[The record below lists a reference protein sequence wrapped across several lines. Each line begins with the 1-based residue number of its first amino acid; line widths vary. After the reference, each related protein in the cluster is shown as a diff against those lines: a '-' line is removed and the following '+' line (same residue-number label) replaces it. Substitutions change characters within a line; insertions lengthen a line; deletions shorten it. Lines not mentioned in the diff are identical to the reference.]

1 MFGQI
6 FFFILGIFSLI
17 MGIRDGNYIWAF
29 SGLVM
34 SLSGV
39 HLVYKLK
46 TGKNIWDKSNT

>member
-1 MFGQI
+1 MFGQLLI
-6 FFFILGIFSLI
+6 FIIGIFSLI
-17 MGIRDGNYIWAF
+17 IGIQDGNYFWAF
-29 SGLVM
+29 CGLVM